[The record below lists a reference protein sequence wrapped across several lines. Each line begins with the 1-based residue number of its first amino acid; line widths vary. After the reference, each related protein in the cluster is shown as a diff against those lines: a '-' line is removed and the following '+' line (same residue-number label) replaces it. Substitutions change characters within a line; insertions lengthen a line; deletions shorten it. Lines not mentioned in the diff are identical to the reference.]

1 MQQKLGRKGKH
12 MIRGATRGVARG
24 VIAVA
29 FSVAIAIMC
38 PVAVSAAGLAAPGG
52 ASYAANT
59 AAVQNNG
66 GGGGETVSV
75 TVNGIPVAFPDQ
87 QPTLMNDRT
96 YIPVRFVAEA
106 LFADVKW
113 DEEKETVTISRAGLR
128 LLLTIDS
135 RSLYIAK
142 IGNAGAESD
151 IPSGTVEMD
160 VAPILLNDRTMIPI
174 RYVAEALGGAVGWD
188 GETNTVVID
197 DEVAAD
203 AAFKHN
209 ERYIRDRGI
218 YLKYLENG
226 GYFRL
231 LELYEIDGTTETDEI
246 ELEAVDPDEVY
257 INDGYDF
264 DEDYFVV
271 ETCMVDIIEGGN
283 YELLVSLMET
293 EYSGPRGFPTV
304 SALLGLEN
312 GAVRILAHATHGG
325 GSMGGAYLSLKYDTA
340 SAAHVLVYD
349 ATFRDGMYRTCVY
362 FDVFDVF
369 EVKEGKLGYGIETLL
384 DYIYID
390 TSDSS
395 YPQAFYLDEAEKI
408 RASSDLYEIGDGY
421 LTSYEANGRY
431 ISKGEYNN
439 LLDRFIDPVD
449 AAFRMYGGTF
459 ENPIQ

>member
-1 MQQKLGRKGKH
+1 
-12 MIRGATRGVARG
+12 
-24 VIAVA
+24 
-29 FSVAIAIMC
+29 
-38 PVAVSAAGLAAPGG
+38 
-52 ASYAANT
+52 
-59 AAVQNNG
+59 
-66 GGGGETVSV
+66 
-75 TVNGIPVAFPDQ
+75 
-87 QPTLMNDRT
+87 MNDRT

-128 LLLTIDS
+128 LLLTIGS

-142 IGNAGAESD
+142 IGNAGVDSD

-174 RYVAEALGGAVGWD
+174 RFVTEALGGAVGWD
-188 GETNTVVID
+188 GETNTVVIN

-226 GYFRL
+226 GYYRL
-231 LELYEIDGTTETDEI
+231 LELYEIDYATGADDNGM
-246 ELEAVDPDEVY
+246 EAVDPDEIY
-257 INDGYDF
+257 SNGYEF
-264 DEDYFVV
+264 DEDFFGV
-271 ETCMVDIIEGGN
+271 ETCMVDIIEGGS

-293 EYSGPRGFPTV
+293 EYPGPRGYPTV

-325 GSMGGAYLSLKYDTA
+325 GSMGGAYLCLKYDTA

-362 FDVFDVF
+362 FNVY
-369 EVKEGKLGYGIETLL
+369 EVKEGKLGYGIKTLL

-395 YPQAFYLDEAEKI
+395 YPQAFYVDEAEKI
-408 RASSDLYEIGDGY
+408 RASSNLYEIGDDY
-421 LTSYEANGRY
+421 ITSYEASGRY
-431 ISKGEYNN
+431 ISKDEYDS
-439 LLDRFIDPVD
+439 LLGRLIEPVD
-449 AAFRMYGGTF
+449 AAFRMYDGTF
-459 ENPIQ
+459 ENPIR